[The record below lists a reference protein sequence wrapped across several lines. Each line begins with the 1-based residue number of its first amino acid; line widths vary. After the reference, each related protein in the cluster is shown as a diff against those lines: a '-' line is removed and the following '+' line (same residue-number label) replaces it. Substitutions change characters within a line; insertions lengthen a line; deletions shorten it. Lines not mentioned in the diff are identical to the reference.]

1 MPKRKAVESSDQSR
15 MMRPPL
21 SPEARENQLIT
32 LATDLAEK
40 QLREG
45 TASSQLITHYLKLA
59 TAREKTEREILE
71 LQKELIK
78 AKTKSYQSNEEMK
91 ALYADAL
98 DAMRRYRGDGGR
110 DED

>member
-1 MPKRKAVESSDQSR
+1 MPKRKAVEASDQSG

>member
-1 MPKRKAVESSDQSR
+1 MPKRKAVNSSDQSE
-15 MMRPPL
+15 MMRPAL

>member
-1 MPKRKAVESSDQSR
+1 MPKRKAAKSSDQSE
-15 MMRPPL
+15 MMRPAL

>member
-1 MPKRKAVESSDQSR
+1 MPKRKAVKSSDQSE
-15 MMRPPL
+15 MMRPAL

-71 LQKELIK
+71 LQKKLIK

>member
-1 MPKRKAVESSDQSR
+1 MPKRKAVESSDQSG

>member
-1 MPKRKAVESSDQSR
+1 MPKRKAVKSSDQSE
-15 MMRPPL
+15 MMRPAL